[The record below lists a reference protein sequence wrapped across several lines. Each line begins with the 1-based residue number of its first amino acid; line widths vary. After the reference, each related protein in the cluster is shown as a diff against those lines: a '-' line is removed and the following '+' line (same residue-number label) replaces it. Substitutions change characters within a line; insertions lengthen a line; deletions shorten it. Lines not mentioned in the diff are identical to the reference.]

1 MLHGIGAATFLGMCP
16 DAVIR
21 RTSAPSPRFHRAL
34 HQWTGGL
41 LLALAGILRLFA
53 PSDPVWAA
61 LEPVVV
67 SLGIIALLLSALTV
81 RRTLS
86 GVLCGGCVA
95 VLTLIAGVA
104 AGEILFRW
112 ADFDFRQ
119 QEATWRR
126 LPPYCRQPKEPTGTV
141 FFRHDGPEV
150 WTGRVLTTGI
160 ALAGWTVPESYRDE
174 PILTVRY
181 DANGFR
187 NEDNLQDWDIA
198 IAGDSFTELG
208 SVPFEELFT
217 TLLGRGTG
225 YRVRNLGVSSTG
237 PFTHLSYLEDYGVA
251 PSLKL
256 MLVVFFEGNDVYDL
270 AEEFSAKLHHE
281 ATGQRPYRLFEK
293 QTSLLTALGDFW
305 SEPRSREPRSVSLL
319 PTQHFHG
326 AAGVVPV
333 TISQMP
339 PGVEELTP
347 GDHARLGRF
356 FTDFKTLG
364 ERLGVKTGLVY
375 MPCKGRVLHGRLK
388 VIEPTRDGG
397 ELWEPNRFPEVM
409 AEGCRRHGIEF
420 IDLTPALRR
429 AAQDRGELVYNP
441 LIDVH
446 LNARGS
452 VVVGEVLVERF
463 AGALGSM

>member
-1 MLHGIGAATFLGMCP
+1 M
-16 DAVIR
+16 
-21 RTSAPSPRFHRAL
+21 
-34 HQWTGGL
+34 

-160 ALAGWTVPESYRDE
+160 ALAGWTVPEPYRDE

-463 AGALGSM
+463 AGALGAM